1 MIFGGRDPLRS
12 GPPLEGALDGA
23 LVGALFLGV
32 LLVIDVFGF
41 TPIQGGAIVS
51 AIPAA
56 TLLARPL
63 AAQLP
68 VALASASGALLLAAG
83 LVGLAFLV
91 ARPHV
96 PDPAT
101 EPYAGVRGASRAKAA
116 GLEVHFK
123 RDGVEAGVEPATV
136 LHAGDTLR
144 FVVRGERARHVEVRL
159 RDGGGAAATVFPAGA
174 GETPLVQPRET
185 LPIRPVVGAGGAS
198 STCLRRVT
206 GTATG

>member
-1 MIFGGRDPLRS
+1 LKR
-12 GPPLEGALDGA
+12 ALI
-23 LVGALFLGV
+23 L
-32 LLVIDVFGF
+32 
-41 TPIQGGAIVS
+41 TAI
-51 AIPAA
+51 
-56 TLLARPL
+56 L
-63 AAQLP
+63 AA
-68 VALASASGALLLAAG
+68 

-159 RDGGGAAATVFPAGA
+159 RDGDGAAVIVFPAGA
-174 GETPLVQPRET
+174 GETPLVQPREA
-185 LPIRPVVGAGGAS
+185 LPIRPVVAAGGA
-198 STCLRRVT
+198 RVVV
-206 GTATG
+206 TALFSDRARAVGADADADTEVVTMAIAKE